1 MTRYKINAGKYKHI
15 VTFQRLM
22 ESRNNYGEIDRGSE
36 ANWEDFLKARVGIY
50 PISSKEVVQAK
61 MTESEITHRIQMR
74 YNPSIVINSHMR
86 IKYGS
91 RIFDIVSPP
100 INYQEANMEI
110 EMLCKERPID

>member
-15 VTFQRLM
+15 VTFQKLV
-22 ESRNNYGEIDRGSE
+22 ETTNEYGEIIRDGDT
-36 ANWEDFLKARVGIY
+36 NWEDFIKARVGIY
-50 PISSKEVVQAK
+50 PISSKEIVQAK

-74 YNPSIVINSHMR
+74 YDPTFVINSHMR

-100 INYQEANMEI
+100 INYQEANREI
-110 EMLCKERPID
+110 EMLCKERPQD